1 MLEIVSFIIGASIMI
16 IEIAGVRVIT
26 PYLGSNFIIWTSTI
40 GIIMASLS
48 IGYYIGGKLSD
59 KNSSSKTLSLIIFSA
74 GLYTLF
80 TAFTQFPFLKFLIF
94 YNSLNIYIAS
104 IIASLYL
111 FVVPSILLGIVSPY
125 IIKLAI
131 HQRNILVD
139 ETGKIIGK
147 FYAISTIG
155 SIVGTFLCG
164 FILVVF
170 FGLEVISFAI
180 SAFIFIASILCYLS
194 DMTSKK
200 KVFSSIIIIQLCF
213 LLLSFLFIEIP
224 KHTNSKYFKVYGCSI
239 YSKTTPYQYLSVCDF
254 EDDNTRAITNL
265 AGGYLSLIKKNENP
279 IDAIVG
285 YNEIFFS
292 VFPKKIK
299 KDNVLILGNS
309 VGVLTNA
316 VLFYAN
322 ENNLQNIHIDAV
334 EIDKYITE
342 IGKKYFNLKEDKKL
356 KIIHEDGRI
365 YLNKMAL
372 NPHKHYDL
380 IYWDMYSQDLI
391 KGHLITIDTFKNI
404 NSILSKDGILVLNIF
419 AAKEGLYNNFLNQVY
434 TNLSTIFPNIK
445 VYSFDEYDGDI
456 YFSAIILAYN
466 EETENIK
473 QINSM
478 LKDTEYKDVK
488 LRNIVY
494 TDKYAP
500 IEKLYWNL

>member
-1 MLEIVSFIIGASIMI
+1 MI
-16 IEIAGVRVIT
+16 IELAGVRIIT
-26 PYLGSNFIIWTSTI
+26 PFLGSNFIIWTSTI

-59 KNSSSKTLSLIIFSA
+59 KNSSSNTLSLIIFSA

-94 YNSLNIYIAS
+94 YNRLNIYFAS
-104 IIASLYL
+104 TVVSLYL
-111 FVVPSILLGIVSPY
+111 FAIPSILLGIVSPY

-131 HQRNILVD
+131 QQRNILIS

-164 FILVVF
+164 FVLVVF

-180 SAFIFIASILCYLS
+180 STFIFIASILCYLS
-194 DMTSKK
+194 DKISKK
-200 KVFSSIIIIQLCF
+200 KVFSLILIFQIYF
-213 LLLSFLFIEIP
+213 LLISFLFIFL
-224 KHTNSKYFKVYGCSI
+224 SKYINTNYFKIYGCSI

-254 EDDNTRAITNL
+254 NNENTRAVINL
-265 AGGYLSLIKKNENP
+265 AQGLLSYVKKDENP
-279 IDAIVG
+279 IDAIIG
-285 YNEIFFS
+285 YNKMFLS
-292 VFPKKIK
+292 VFLEKVK
-299 KDNVLILGNS
+299 KDNILILGNS

-316 VLFYAN
+316 FVFYAN
-322 ENNLQNIHIDAV
+322 ENNINNMNIDAV

-342 IGKKYFNLKEDKKL
+342 IGKKYFNLKEDRRL

-365 YLNKMAL
+365 YLNRMAL
-372 NPHKHYDL
+372 NPYKHYDL
-380 IYWDMYSQDLI
+380 IYWDMYSQNLI
-391 KGHLITIDTFKNI
+391 KEHLITVDTFKNI
-404 NSILSKDGILVLNIF
+404 NLILNKDGILVLNIL
-419 AAKEGLYNNFLNQVY
+419 AATEGLYNNFLNQVY
-434 TNLSTIFPNIK
+434 TNLNAVFPNIK
-445 VYSFDEYDGDI
+445 VYSFKSDESI

-473 QINSM
+473 QINSL

-488 LRNIVY
+488 LKNVIY